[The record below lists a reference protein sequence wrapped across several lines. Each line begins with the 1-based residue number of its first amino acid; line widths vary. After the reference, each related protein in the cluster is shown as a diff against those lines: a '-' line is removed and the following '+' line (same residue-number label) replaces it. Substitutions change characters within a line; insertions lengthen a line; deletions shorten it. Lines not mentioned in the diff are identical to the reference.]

1 MALDKLLT
9 FNDME
14 LLTEVWDEVFNAEP
28 DVDYFDGNEHLK
40 PAIWLDGIVAFSRTP
55 SGSWC
60 VAYIIEEEEGDATE
74 AAISYFEPA
83 MYETF
88 AEALSNATGLVAIA
102 RSFEIIEKYGP
113 DSFNDQFIFAGQH
126 TRQVGVA

>member
-1 MALDKLLT
+1 MEFENLLT

-14 LLTEVWDEVFNAEP
+14 LLTQVWDEVFNSEP
-28 DVDYFDGNEHLK
+28 DVERFTGNDHLK
-40 PAIWLDGIVAFSRTP
+40 PAIWLDGIVAFSRTRN
-55 SGSWC
+55 GWC
-60 VAYIIEEEEGDATE
+60 VAYIIEEEGETTE
-74 AAISYFEPA
+74 TAISYFEPA
-83 MYETF
+83 IYETF

-102 RSFEIIEKYGP
+102 RSFEIIEKCGS